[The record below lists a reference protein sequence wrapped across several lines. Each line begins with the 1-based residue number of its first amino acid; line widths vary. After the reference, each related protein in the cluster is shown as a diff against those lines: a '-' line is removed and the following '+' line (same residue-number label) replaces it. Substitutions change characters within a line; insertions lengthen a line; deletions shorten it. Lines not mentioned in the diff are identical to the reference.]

1 MRIVLEITGKHCGVA
16 LCPLPVDIIPCEES
30 AVLSVIHIIA
40 EGGFREKC
48 VCAVVVWCGGEEPCV
63 RRAEVYS
70 GLRGLEVI
78 DITRSLRAAA
88 LLPGRNQLCE
98 FGVDIECGWCC
109 GVDRRDF
116 VYQICEP
123 HEVLAEGHVETPHGV
138 VDDLVA
144 EIHLFC

>member
-1 MRIVLEITGKHCGVA
+1 MVLYRQA
-16 LCPLPVDIIPCEES
+16 VDTAQLHNAS
-30 AVLSVIHIIA
+30 RLS
-40 EGGFREKC
+40 
-48 VCAVVVWCGGEEPCV
+48 
-63 RRAEVYS
+63 
-70 GLRGLEVI
+70 
-78 DITRSLRAAA
+78 
-88 LLPGRNQLCE
+88 RNQLCE